1 MPLISCVFTFY
12 IYLYLW
18 SYSHSH
24 TSLSLYFIAMYIYIM
39 YIIVYNI
46 IINMYIIYGFTTLL
60 HSWAIGSTTY
70 IYIIIQMFGC
80 SAVRLIPFFTLPGEE
95 VCSSWGSGLAS
106 AFPPLIVSA
115 GKSPWRWSSSGRS
128 QWGDA
133 WRLDV
138 GILEIL
144 PSGNLT

>member
-1 MPLISCVFTFY
+1 MYVDVGKRVESGGINAVGSSSGLRDVPSY
-12 IYLYLW
+12 IYITYYLYIYTQIASVYFIIVHAFNFLCIHILHLFV
-18 SYSHSH
+18 SMVI
-24 TSLSLYFIAMYIYIM
+24 LSLTHIIIFIFHSYVYIYIM

-95 VCSSWGSGLAS
+95 VCSS
-106 AFPPLIVSA
+106 
-115 GKSPWRWSSSGRS
+115 
-128 QWGDA
+128 
-133 WRLDV
+133 
-138 GILEIL
+138 
-144 PSGNLT
+144 